1 MPRQRLDRLC
11 AKFKFLKL
19 KVLLQFK
26 VKISELNRKT
36 SLETAFHKILF

>member
-1 MPRQRLDRLC
+1 MPRQRLDRLR

-36 SLETAFHKILF
+36 SRDSVP

>member
-11 AKFKFLKL
+11 AKIKFLKL

-26 VKISELNRKT
+26 VEISELNRKT
-36 SLETAFHKILF
+36 SRDSVP